1 MNEAG
6 IATVGDPKV
15 DLSDLPDR
23 GSPLA
28 FTIEVGVWPK
38 AALGDWRGIEV
49 GRREPEVSPDE
60 VQAELERLR
69 ESLAS
74 LDRGAPGREGRL
86 RGDRLRGQHRRRALR
101 GR

>member
-1 MNEAG
+1 M
-6 IATVGDPKV
+6 
-15 DLSDLPDR
+15 R
-23 GSPLA
+23 
-28 FTIEVGVWPK
+28 PK

-74 LDRGAPGREGRL
+74 LETVERPAA
-86 RGDRLRGQHRRRALR
+86 RATSW
-101 GR
+101 